1 MEFIRIFSIAKSLIS
16 IPNSFFGKSRFLLF
30 TLLFLSAPSLLWA
43 QRGDKTP
50 SFTVVVV
57 EEGSEEPIPGA
68 LVQLEGQRALTDGE
82 GKVDF
87 PFPQKERCEV
97 LVRMVG
103 YNEYK
108 SIVKPKAKGLHLHL
122 VPVRL
127 DEVVVVG
134 DKPRSESTTIAV
146 RLGEN
151 ALRSEAKSSLAKV
164 LQEVPGMSSISSGA
178 TIMKPVIQ
186 GMHSSRILLIN
197 NGVRQ
202 EGQQWG
208 ADHAPEVDIS
218 TATSVEVIKGAESIR
233 YGAGAIGGVILL
245 ETAPLPKWGEP
256 LKGRLSLSATS
267 NDRGAEVNGDLSGS
281 VAALRGLTWR
291 TQAAYS
297 VAGDYETAKYVLN
310 NTGAREGGF
319 TGVLGVDRPRFSTD
333 LFVSYYSSRLGIF
346 TGSHIGTLEDLLE
359 RFELGEP
366 QVFAPRS
373 YKIAAPKQEVQHWLV
388 RLSGVYKLKQ
398 GSLLR
403 VQYDF
408 QNDDRREF
416 EIRVGSLAHKP
427 ALGLLLASH
436 GAQAI
441 WESSKEQPLRFVVG
455 SSAQLQQNKT
465 TNTGTVPL
473 IPNYAGLT
481 FGGYGISKW
490 VRPRYEVA
498 LGVRYDYK
506 YLNALG
512 YGLSGEEYGGEHHY
526 NSPSF
531 SLSGL
536 VRPLEGVTFSSN
548 LGLAWRAPDV
558 NELYSKGL
566 HHGAA
571 AYEEGDA
578 TLQPEAS
585 WKWNNE
591 LRYVN
596 SWIHAS
602 ATAFLQS
609 IGNYIFASPEHD
621 PNTGGI
627 AVKELVAGVF
637 PIFRYRQV
645 DARFWGGD
653 VQLRVHP
660 FKGWEYTFEGQWIR
674 AIERKTGGYLPYI
687 PSDRYRQS
695 IQWES
700 HNLFPHNQFSFGLD
714 WVFVTKQRRFDPSI
728 DFLPTT
734 PDAYHLLG
742 ASAEYTHTMSQGR
755 SWKVS
760 LRAENLLNALYKEY
774 TNRFRY
780 FAHEKG
786 RDVQLILGYYF

>member
-1 MEFIRIFSIAKSLIS
+1 MLHIVQRIASCFYPFCEKFRPFFFAFLVLLVPLHLLAQSESKDSSLTI
-16 IPNSFFGKSRFLLF
+16 
-30 TLLFLSAPSLLWA
+30 
-43 QRGDKTP
+43 
-50 SFTVVVV
+50 VVV

-68 LVQLEGQRALTDGE
+68 LVQLAGQRALTNKE
-82 GKVDF
+82 GKALF
-87 PFPQKERCEV
+87 SQPQKERCEL

-103 YNEYK
+103 YDEYK
-108 SIVKPKAKGLHLHL
+108 RSIKPNTKNLHVHL
-122 VPVRL
+122 IPTRL
-127 DEVVVVG
+127 GEVLVVG

-151 ALRSEAKSSLAKV
+151 ALRNEAKSTLAKV

-208 ADHAPEVDIS
+208 ADHAPEVDVS
-218 TATSVEVIKGAESIR
+218 TATSLEVIKGAESIR

-245 ETAPLPKWGEP
+245 ETAPLPKWGDP
-256 LKGRLSLSATS
+256 LKGHLSLLGTS
-267 NDRGAEVNGDLSGS
+267 NDRGAEINGDLSGRI
-281 VAALRGLTWR
+281 APIKGLRWR

-297 VAGDYETAKYVLN
+297 LAGDYETAKYVLN
-310 NTGAREGGF
+310 NTGAREGSF
-319 TGVLGVDRPRFSTD
+319 TGVIGLDRPRFATD
-333 LFVSYYSSRLGIF
+333 LFVSYYASKLGIF

-373 YKIAAPKQEVQHWLV
+373 YNIAAPRQEVQHWLV
-388 RLSGVYKLKQ
+388 RLSGVYRMKQ
-398 GSLLR
+398 GGLLR
-403 VQYDF
+403 LQYDF
-408 QNDDRREF
+408 QNDDRREY

-436 GAQAI
+436 GGQAI

-455 SSAQLQQNKT
+455 SSGQLQQNKS

-473 IPNYAGLT
+473 IPNYASLT
-481 FGGYGISKW
+481 FGGYGIAKW

-498 LGVRYDYK
+498 LGARYDYK
-506 YLNALG
+506 YLSALG
-512 YGLSGEEYGGEHHY
+512 YDLSGEEYGGEHHY
-526 NSPSF
+526 NSPSC
-531 SLSGL
+531 SLSAL
-536 VRPLEGVTFSSN
+536 VRPLEGVTLSSN

-558 NELYSKGL
+558 NELYSNGL

-578 TLQPEAS
+578 TLEPEAS

-591 LRYVN
+591 LRYANPWMHV
-596 SWIHAS
+596 S

-609 IGNYIFASPEHD
+609 IGNYIFASPQHD
-621 PNTGGI
+621 PQTGGV

-637 PIFRYRQV
+637 PIFRYRQA

-653 VQLRVHP
+653 LQLRLHP
-660 FKGWEYTFEGQWIR
+660 LTGWEYTFEGQWIR
-674 AIERKTGGYLPYI
+674 AVDRKSGGYFPYI

-695 IQWES
+695 LQWES
-700 HNLFPHNQFSFGLD
+700 HDLLPHDQFSVGID
-714 WVFVTKQRRFDPSI
+714 WLYVTKQRRFDPSI
-728 DFLPTT
+728 DFLPET
-734 PDAYHLLG
+734 PAAYHLLG
-742 ASAEYTHTMSQGR
+742 ASVGYIHTMSRGR
-755 SWKVS
+755 SVRVS
-760 LRAENLLNALYKEY
+760 LHAENLLNALYKEY

-786 RDVQLILGYYF
+786 RDLQLLLGYYF